1 MAREK
6 NQRLAALLEEAC
18 WSRAQAASAYN
29 RVAAETLGGEVREN
43 SRIGPSHVSMWVGG
57 TKATGVAPI
66 LLCQALSRRLKREV
80 APQEAGFTVPDS
92 PAQEALDWSVD
103 PLIALNA
110 LGSGVDAKRRRLLA
124 GGVYSAM
131 SLILPDEAWWRA
143 MAQPPETPP
152 GGKRVGRGD
161 VETVQE
167 LTLAFSRMDQKRGGG
182 HGRSAL
188 DEYLHLEIPRLL
200 TGRFPDDPTRRT
212 MFSASAELAY
222 LSGWMS
228 FDNSEHAVA
237 LQRFNTAL
245 KLAARAG
252 DAPLSG
258 HIMRAMAHQALDMGL
273 RPKALQLAR
282 ASVHGERYLSAT
294 PRERAL
300 LGVVHARTLAA
311 SNRKTEAAKALLRAE
326 DDLSKAREGIK
337 EPNRTFFFGE
347 ASLAHETACT
357 LRDLG
362 DPKRAVR
369 EFQHSVRTR
378 GAQFRRT
385 HAVTLGYMGAT
396 QLTQGS
402 VEEACATWS
411 HVLDAMEDGIYSGRA
426 RGTVVDMRRLLS
438 PYRARGIPAVGS
450 LNARATAYL
459 ANVD

>member
-1 MAREK
+1 M
-6 NQRLAALLEEAC
+6 
-18 WSRAQAASAYN
+18 
-29 RVAAETLGGEVREN
+29 
-43 SRIGPSHVSMWVGG
+43 
-57 TKATGVAPI
+57 
-66 LLCQALSRRLKREV
+66 KREV
-80 APQEAGFTVPDS
+80 TPQEAGFAVPDA
-92 PAQEALDWSVD
+92 PAQRALDWSVD

-131 SLILPDEAWWRA
+131 SLILPDETWWRA
-143 MAQPPETPP
+143 MAQPPEERSLA
-152 GGKRVGRGD
+152 GKRVGRGD

-188 DEYLHLEIPRLL
+188 DEYLHLEIPRFLN
-200 TGRFPDDPTRRT
+200 GRFPDDSTRRA
-212 MFSASAELAY
+212 MFAASAELAY

-228 FDNSEHAVA
+228 FDNGEHAAA

-273 RPKALQLAR
+273 RGKALQLAQ
-282 ASVHGERYLSAT
+282 ASVHGERYVSAT

-300 LGVVHARTLAA
+300 LGVVHARALAA
-311 SNRKTEAAKALLRAE
+311 NKRNKEAVQALVRAE
-326 DDLSKAREGIK
+326 DDLTMAREGIR
-337 EPNRTFFFGE
+337 EPDRTFFFGE

-362 DPKRAVR
+362 DPKRAVK
-369 EFQHSVRTR
+369 EFQRSVRTR

-396 QLTQGS
+396 QIKQGS
-402 VEEACATWS
+402 VEEACATWTN
-411 HVLDAMEDGIYSGRA
+411 VLEAMEDGIYSGRA
-426 RGTVVDMRRLLS
+426 RGTVDDMRRLLS
-438 PYRARGIPAVGS
+438 PYRARGIPAVGV

-459 ANVD
+459 TNVD